1 VPETAIT
8 DSRGP
13 DDPIYYGRRRGRRLN
28 PGRRARLA
36 EALPLHRIALPDG
49 GALDLT
55 ALFPRPMRAY
65 WLEIGFGNGE
75 HLAAQ
80 AATHRDIGCIGCE
93 PYVNGVSMALRHIA
107 EAELDNFKIF
117 ADDARKLLPVLP
129 EASLDR
135 VFLLFPDPWPKTRHH
150 RRRFLQP
157 AVIDDLACA
166 MKAGALL
173 RLATDHRELGRFM
186 LGQVL
191 RHPAFEWLA
200 EKASD
205 WRETPADHKA
215 SRYQTKSV
223 DRGVGCVYMD
233 FRRRFGRCEKTP

>member
-1 VPETAIT
+1 MPDAAIN

-28 PGRRARLA
+28 PGRRASLA
-36 EALPLHRIALPDG
+36 EALPLHRIALPESG
-49 GALDLT
+49 MLDLA
-55 ALFPRPMRAY
+55 ALFPRPLRAY

-80 AATHRDIGCIGCE
+80 AAAHHDIGCVGCE

-107 EAELDNFKIF
+107 EAGLDNFKIL

-129 EASLDR
+129 EASLER

-157 AVIDDLACA
+157 TVLDHLARVMSDGAV
-166 MKAGALL
+166 L
-173 RLATDHRELGRFM
+173 RLSTDHAELGRFM
-186 LGQVL
+186 LGQAL
-191 RHPAFEWLA
+191 RHSAFEWLA
-200 EKASD
+200 ERASD
-205 WRETPADHKA
+205 WREPPAGHMV
-215 SRYQTKSV
+215 SRYQTKSL
-223 DRGVGCVYMD
+223 DRGIGCLYMD
-233 FRRRFGRCEKTP
+233 FRRRSRLREKTP